1 MKLFIILNLDT
12 FFLSHRK
19 EIAIRALQE
28 GYDVTIVAKDTGFG
42 EEIKRLGLKF
52 INLPINKTG
61 LNILEEFKTFS
72 FLYKLFRSAR
82 PDIVHLVGMKIIL
95 WGGIAARLSKVKG
108 LISAVCGLGVLFSP
122 EYNVGVRK
130 IISQGLIITLR
141 YIHRATDAYCIFH
154 NTDDMN
160 LFVQNHIIDADR
172 CLRTMG
178 SGIDLNEYIYVPE
191 QMGDRLVVLFTARMV
206 EDKGVLV
213 LIEAAKILKDEYSN
227 KVQFLLCGGLDTNP
241 LAVSKERLEALCDG
255 DYIQWLGKRDDVH
268 ELLEKSHIFAFPSY
282 YKEGLPKSCIEAA
295 AVGRPIITCDSVG
308 CRDTVIDGVT
318 GYLIPIKNSVALAE
332 KLKCLIDNESH
343 RKSMGY
349 KSREYAERN
358 FSLSEVISVHMNIY
372 DQLIKNSC
380 DVIKY

>member
-1 MKLFIILNLDT
+1 M
-12 FFLSHRK
+12 
-19 EIAIRALQE
+19 
-28 GYDVTIVAKDTGFG
+28 
-42 EEIKRLGLKF
+42 
-52 INLPINKTG
+52 
-61 LNILEEFKTFS
+61 
-72 FLYKLFRSAR
+72 
-82 PDIVHLVGMKIIL
+82 
-95 WGGIAARLSKVKG
+95 
-108 LISAVCGLGVLFSP
+108 
-122 EYNVGVRK
+122 
-130 IISQGLIITLR
+130 
-141 YIHRATDAYCIFH
+141 
-154 NTDDMN
+154 
-160 LFVQNHIIDADR
+160 
-172 CLRTMG
+172 
-178 SGIDLNEYIYVPE
+178 
-191 QMGDRLVVLFTARMV
+191 
-206 EDKGVLV
+206 
-213 LIEAAKILKDEYSN
+213 KDEYSN